1 MKVQHTKSFQ
11 SINRLPV
18 RHRTTQQ
25 NTTSNP
31 LTKILMNAEEL
42 EHSCAEIEIRAEAEE
57 QNQNREIGVESMG
70 DERNQLEMT

>member
-1 MKVQHTKSFQ
+1 
-11 SINRLPV
+11 
-18 RHRTTQQ
+18 
-25 NTTSNP
+25 
-31 LTKILMNAEEL
+31 MNAEEL